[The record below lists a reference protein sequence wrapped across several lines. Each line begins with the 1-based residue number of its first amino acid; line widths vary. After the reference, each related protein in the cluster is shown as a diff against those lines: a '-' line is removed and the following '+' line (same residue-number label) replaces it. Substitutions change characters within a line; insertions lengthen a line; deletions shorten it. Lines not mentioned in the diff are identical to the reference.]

1 MEGKIHFQP
10 QEHPSKVY
18 LQSGDI
24 ISRKLRYQ
32 READPV
38 WARKITS
45 HPGCER
51 LFSCIQCGTC
61 SGTCPLSLYMD
72 YTPRRIVALV
82 REGFRKDV
90 LRSQTIWLCAS
101 CYSCAVHC
109 PQNIE
114 ITDLMY
120 TLKREAIQSHLFP
133 KRFPIPVLA
142 REFYELVRRHGRN
155 SEFWLVLRMML
166 KTNPLGLLGM
176 AKTGWSLI
184 RTGRMSLKFEGI
196 QQVRQLQ
203 AALEAAQ
210 EGNNHAG

>member
-1 MEGKIHFQP
+1 MEHKLQFRQEEPP
-10 QEHPSKVY
+10 QKGY
-18 LQSGDI
+18 LHSGDTV
-24 ISRKLRYQ
+24 SRRLRYQ
-32 READPV
+32 READPA

-82 REGFRKDV
+82 REGFYKDA

-120 TLKREAIQSHLFP
+120 TLKREAIRRKVFP

-142 REFYELVRRHGRN
+142 REFYELVRQRGRS
-155 SEFWLVLRMML
+155 SEFWLVIRLML

-176 AKTGWSLI
+176 AKTGLSLL
-184 RTGRMSLKFEGI
+184 RTGRMSVKMEGI
-196 QQVRQLQ
+196 RGVKELQ
-203 AALEAAQ
+203 AALNAAR
-210 EGNNHAG
+210 EGD